1 MAEPA
6 QAWGAPLPLPLPA
19 AAPGAG
25 GAALRSRGEPAGSS
39 LSTLNVNA
47 TRLQLEL
54 ESLLHP
60 QGRNEQGKKEDD
72 SLDEAVRKLG
82 EYHKA
87 LDTMERLLGSERD
100 PAQRSIWAKR
110 ASAYRTR
117 LHDFS
122 SALEAKRQRH
132 TRRVLQAEQRSELF
146 GDRDGAEVLNMLND
160 YQHESQSLNNASSI
174 ASQTIAQGLHILDNL
189 REQGSTLRKA
199 QDKLREIANVLGLS
213 NSLLRVI
220 DRTERMDRWI
230 AYGGMLFTLLFLYF
244 IYYMSG
250 PAAPAPALA
259 AASASA
265 GSGGLAE
272 S

>member
-1 MAEPA
+1 MASAPG
-6 QAWGAPLPLPLPA
+6 QSWGAA
-19 AAPGAG
+19 AAGVGPGAG

-39 LSTLNVNA
+39 LSALNVNA

-60 QGRNEQGKKEDD
+60 QVRNELGKKEDD
-72 SLDEAVRKLG
+72 SLDEAVRKLS
-82 EYHKA
+82 EYQKA
-87 LDTMERLLGSERD
+87 LETMERLLGSERD
-100 PAQRSIWAKR
+100 PAQRAIWAKR

-117 LHDFS
+117 QHDFS

-132 TRRVLQAEQRSELF
+132 NRRVLQAEQRSELF

-160 YQHESQSLNNASSI
+160 YQQESQSLNNASGI

-189 REQGSTLRKA
+189 REQGSTLRRA
-199 QDKLREIANVLGLS
+199 QDKLRELANVLGLS

-230 AYGGMLFTLLFLYF
+230 AYGGMFFTLVFLFF
-244 IYYMSG
+244 VYYMTG
-250 PAAPAPALA
+250 PATPALPA
-259 AASASA
+259 VSATA
-265 GSGGLAE
+265 TTAGLAE